1 VLVGLLLT
9 GAGALASG
17 PEMWASLY
25 DARLAA
31 SMDRDPSA
39 AIDIYE
45 TGLAFLPDDDP
56 IRGEVSYWLARERVM
71 QGQPERARAALLEA
85 TNHPGSHDHARSFI
99 AELDRTTLEVTEL
112 PLALDFSEGTGPWI
126 RGWPQGSL
134 DDLRTVEA
142 DAPGGMAL
150 AWQVEVTPGRDDFI
164 AMPLSPDAIV
174 PTRLQ
179 LFVWSAEQP
188 TWLRIL
194 FHDTEGRRWTS
205 PVIEVPA
212 LAWTAVDL
220 IVADLIRADAPFA
233 RESPPEGDLV
243 MLELRDVTAFHSEVR
258 GPNELLF
265 DDLLLR

>member
-1 VLVGLLLT
+1 MLAGLVLAT
-9 GAGALASG
+9 AGALASG

-31 SMDRDPSA
+31 AMDRDPSA

-56 IRGEVSYWLARERVM
+56 IRGELSYWLARERFM
-71 QGQPERARAALLEA
+71 QGQPELAREALLDA
-85 TNHPGSHDHARSFI
+85 TNHTDSHDHARSFI
-99 AELDRTTLEVTEL
+99 AELDRTALEVTSL
-112 PLALDFSEGTGPWI
+112 PLELDFSDGTGPWM
-126 RGWPQGSL
+126 RGWPQGDL
-134 DDLRTVEA
+134 DDLRTQEA

-150 AWQVEVTPGRDDFI
+150 AWRVVVTPGRDDFI
-164 AMPLSPDAIV
+164 AMPLNPDAIV

-179 LFVWSAEQP
+179 LFVWSSEQP

-194 FHDTEGRRWTS
+194 FHDTDGRRWTS

-212 LAWTAVDL
+212 LDWTAVDL
-220 IVADLIRADAPFA
+220 TVADLIRADAPFA
-233 RESPPEGDLV
+233 REAPPEGGLV
-243 MLELRDVTAFHSEVR
+243 MLEIRDVTAFHSEVR

-265 DDLLLR
+265 DDMLLR